1 MQVNQQKGTQL
12 AEILGYVGEELDIP
26 EDVYQHIWRRH
37 MDLGDWLKADHL
49 EHYQSDAEIYPQG
62 SLRLGTAVRPVKEE
76 DEYDVDLVY
85 RRDIQ
90 KESTTQEELK
100 RDLEEQLKRYL
111 RYLVDGGSEVP
122 ELVPGRR
129 CWTLD
134 YRGQFHMDILP
145 ALPDDEAAEHNRR
158 DAEDGIIIPDTEL
171 RRWQHSNPKGYANW
185 FNEQQQ
191 VLLQERRDA
200 MAKAANVDVEEIPQQ
215 RVPTPLRRAVQILK
229 RHRDIHYEG
238 NPKDKPISIIVTT
251 LAADAYRGELDVF
264 EALTA
269 ITAKMREGI
278 KTRNSKYWVPNPIN
292 PKENFADKWREKPQ
306 RAERFFE
313 WLQQVETD
321 FSSVTKQAGLHKIT
335 DRLSPV
341 LGAEIVGRAFKK
353 YGRAMDKRQENG
365 QLRMAAKTGLLGTAG
380 VTVKPN
386 TWYGE

>member
-1 MQVNQQKGTQL
+1 MHVDQEKGTQL
-12 AEILGYVGEELDIP
+12 SNILGYIGEELDIP
-26 EDVYQHIWRRH
+26 EDVYQEVRRKH
-37 MDLGDWLKADHL
+37 MDLGDWLKEDHL
-49 EHYQSDAEIYPQG
+49 EHNQSDAEIYPQG

-76 DEYDVDLVY
+76 NEYDVDLVY

-111 RYLVDGGSEVP
+111 RYLADGGSEVP

-134 YRGQFHMDILP
+134 YKGQFHMDILP

-171 RRWQHSNPKGYANW
+171 RCWQHSNPKGYANW
-185 FNEQQQ
+185 FDNQQA

-200 MAKAANVDVEEIPQQ
+200 MAKAANVDVEEIPRQ

-229 RHRDIHYEG
+229 CHRDMYYQG
-238 NPKDKPISIIVTT
+238 NPKDRPISIIITT
-251 LAADAYRGELDVF
+251 LAADAYRGESDVF
-264 EALTA
+264 EALMA
-269 ITAKMREGI
+269 ITAGMRDGI
-278 KTRNSKYWVPNPIN
+278 KTHNDEYWVPNPIN
-292 PKENFADKWREKPQ
+292 PKENFADKWREETQ

-321 FSSVTKQAGLHKIT
+321 FSSATKQAGLHKIA
-335 DRLSPV
+335 DSLSPV
-341 LGAEIVGRAFKK
+341 LGVEIVGRAFKK
-353 YGRAMDKRQENG
+353 YGSAMDKRQQDG

-380 VTVKPN
+380 ATVKPN

>member
-1 MQVNQQKGTQL
+1 MQVDQQKGTQL

-26 EDVYQHIWRRH
+26 EDVYQDIRRRY
-37 MDLGDWLKADHL
+37 MDLGGWLKADHL

-111 RYLVDGGSEVP
+111 RYLADGGSEVP

-158 DAEDGIIIPDTEL
+158 DAENGIIIPDTEL
-171 RRWQHSNPKGYANW
+171 RSWQHSNPKGYANW
-185 FNEQQQ
+185 FDDQQA

-200 MAKAANVDVEEIPQQ
+200 MAKAANVDVEKIPRQ
-215 RVPTPLRRAVQILK
+215 RVPTPLCQAVQILK
-229 RHRDIHYEG
+229 RHRDRHYQG
-238 NPKDKPISIIVTT
+238 NPNDKPISIIITT
-251 LAADAYRGELDVF
+251 LAADAYRSESGVF
-264 EALTA
+264 EALMA
-269 ITAKMREGI
+269 ITAGMRDGI
-278 KTRNSKYWVPNPIN
+278 KTYNGEYWIPNPIN
-292 PKENFADKWREKPQ
+292 PEENFADKWKEEPQ
-306 RAERFFE
+306 RATRFFE
-313 WLQQVETD
+313 WLQRVEND
-321 FSSVTKQAGLHKIT
+321 FAAASELSGLPNIMGSLAPALGESVL
-335 DRLSPV
+335 
-341 LGAEIVGRAFKK
+341 ERACE
-353 YGRAMDKRQENG
+353 R
-365 QLRMAAKTGLLGTAG
+365 LGTAMDEQQQAG
-380 VTVKPN
+380 QLQMAPRTGRLGTSGSRVKSN
-386 TWYGE
+386 TWYGG